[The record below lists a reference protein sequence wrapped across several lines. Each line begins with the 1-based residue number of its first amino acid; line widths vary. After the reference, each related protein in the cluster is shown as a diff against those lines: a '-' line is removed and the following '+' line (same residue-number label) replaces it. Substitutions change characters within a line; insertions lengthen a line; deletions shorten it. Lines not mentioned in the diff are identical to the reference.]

1 MSAKFWIII
10 VGFAFACA
18 IIFAAMYGFERNAHL
33 KTKAEMEKKDA
44 LIKAA
49 DESAAAIAASLDF
62 ERQARANLAADYEK
76 LEDKYNKVR
85 KPKKANDFSNLPD
98 AVRADSLRNS
108 IIRAVQQ

>member
-1 MSAKFWIII
+1 MKTKHWLII
-10 VGFAFACA
+10 VGVAFVTA
-18 IIFAAMYGFERNAHL
+18 IVFAALYGYERNAHL

-62 ERQARANLAADYEK
+62 ERQARAELAADYEQ
-76 LEDKYNKVR
+76 LERRLKNVR

-98 AVRADSLRNS
+98 AVRADSLRGS
-108 IIRAVQQ
+108 ILRAVNQ

>member
-1 MSAKFWIII
+1 MNFTGKWTLPVVLICLLV
-10 VGFAFACA
+10 VGL
-18 IIFAAMYGFERNAHL
+18 MLTLERNAHL
-33 KTKAEMEKKDA
+33 KTKAECDKKDA

-85 KPKKANDFSNLPD
+85 KPKKANAFSNLPD